1 MQTDAQTVKAVEDAL
16 AKADARLQGLD
27 GSPFSPAAFRLLKEK
42 VGQHL
47 HELVTE
53 SIKVSRGYQADT
65 VSAAYVERASEY
77 LVTST
82 NGRPVRHIGTVGGIL
97 LGAGLSTL
105 LTMTIAGQF
114 TKGGTLLSV
123 VIGVIGAFMVA
134 LHIAKD

>member
-42 VGQHL
+42 IGEHL
-47 HELVTE
+47 TELVTE
-53 SIKVSRGYQADT
+53 SIKVSKGYQADT

-77 LVTST
+77 LVTT
-82 NGRPVRHIGTVGGIL
+82 TGGRLHRHVGTVGGIL
-97 LGAGLSTL
+97 LGAALSTL
-105 LTMTIAGQF
+105 LTMTIVGQF

-123 VIGVIGAFMVA
+123 CIGIMGAFMVA

>member
-1 MQTDAQTVKAVEDAL
+1 MPTDAQTVKAVEDAL

-47 HELVTE
+47 NELVTE

-82 NGRPVRHIGTVGGIL
+82 NRRLVRHVGTVGGIL
-97 LGAGLSTL
+97 LGAGLATL
-105 LTMTIAGQF
+105 L
-114 TKGGTLLSV
+114 
-123 VIGVIGAFMVA
+123 
-134 LHIAKD
+134 